1 MAPVRLI
8 ALSFAAIILIGTL
21 LLTLPVSARSGEF
34 THPFD
39 ALFTATSAT
48 CVTGLIVFDTFT
60 HWSEFGQGVILL
72 LIQLGGLGLV
82 TFTTFFTLAV
92 RKRLGFRDL
101 QIAGEAAGTGIQS
114 LPALFRLIVRF
125 TFTLEAAG
133 AVLLCIRF
141 VPEMGLEGLWVSV
154 FLAVSAYCNAG
165 FDLLG
170 ENAPFSSLTHYA
182 SDPLVL
188 TVISLLI
195 ILGGLGFIV
204 MSDLLH
210 WRHTKRLL
218 LHSRI
223 VLISTAGLLVLG
235 TIAFLVMEY
244 QNPATLGP
252 MSVPEKIGN
261 AAFQSVTARTA
272 GFNSIDLAGMH
283 EQSKLIM
290 CLLMFIG
297 AAPVSTG
304 GGIKVTT
311 FVVVVMTVWS
321 VVRGRQDTVILG
333 RRVDKKVVYKSL
345 TILCLALVVVATTFL
360 VILFVEP
367 DGSVDSADALIEAFS
382 AFGTVGVS
390 CGLTPSLSWVSQL
403 VLIFTMF
410 IGRVGPVSLA
420 IAITARNEGH
430 HAGEILPEG
439 KVMVG

>member
-210 WRHTKRLL
+210 WRHTKHLL

-439 KVMVG
+439 KVIVG